1 MSKFFYILTIISM
14 VIGGCVA
21 GFMFLTA
28 ILMSPGLGVISLMLT
43 AVYFAIV
50 IFLLSRLPFWPKK
63 RPGQSRLWVHAALL
77 WGGGVSILLS
87 LPMGTPLIEIF
98 AYTSS
103 HASAASWAGAYPE
116 EIVKAL
122 GVVIICLAFT
132 QLARPWHGLLV
143 GAVIGLG
150 FETVENV
157 LYGASGAQLHPDS
170 DWLGFWQSWGLRVLA
185 GPGIH
190 IMCTAIAGWGIG
202 WALFAANESRL
213 WRIRMV
219 IGWWLVAFAIHFAW
233 NYDLVALTPMV
244 IKVLTIMVAMYYIFA
259 RLCTVSTKLY
269 REDVGH
275 SYTSEIIT
283 RPDLKCHQTQ

>member
-1 MSKFFYILTIISM
+1 MSKFFYILTIVSM

-21 GFMFLTA
+21 GFMFLSA
-28 ILMSPGLGVISLMLT
+28 ILMSPGLGLISLLLT

-63 RPGQSRLWVHAALL
+63 RPGQSRLWIYAGLL
-77 WGGGVSILLS
+77 WGGGVAIVLS
-87 LPMGTPLIEIF
+87 LPMGTPLMEIF

-103 HASAASWAGAYPE
+103 RAAAASWAGAYPE

-122 GVVIICLAFT
+122 GVMVICLAFT
-132 QLARPWHGLLV
+132 QLSRPWHALLV

-157 LYGASGAQLHPDS
+157 LYGVSGAQLHQDS
-170 DWLGFWQSWGLRVLA
+170 DWLGFWQSWGLRVIA

-202 WALFAANESRL
+202 WALFAAHKSRA
-213 WRIRMV
+213 WRAGSV
-219 IGWWLVAFAIHFAW
+219 LGWWLVAFTIHFAW
-233 NYDLVALTPMV
+233 NYDLVELTPMAV
-244 IKVLTIMVAMYYIFA
+244 KVLIIMVAMYSIFA
-259 RLCTVSTKLY
+259 YLCIVSVKLNKA
-269 REDVGH
+269 DLGH
-275 SYTSEIIT
+275 SYTPT
-283 RPDLKCHQTQ
+283 PNGLGVVRH